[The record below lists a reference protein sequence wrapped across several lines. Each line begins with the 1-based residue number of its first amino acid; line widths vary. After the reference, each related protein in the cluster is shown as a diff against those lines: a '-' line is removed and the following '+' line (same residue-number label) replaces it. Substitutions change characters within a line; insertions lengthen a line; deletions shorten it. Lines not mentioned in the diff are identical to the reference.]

1 MFGGFSI
8 EFGIITFA
16 ITFAILMSLTLT
28 DSLDAERMFSRRDK
42 R

>member
-1 MFGGFSI
+1 MFGEFSI

-16 ITFAILMSLTLT
+16 ITFVILMALTIT
-28 DSLDAERMFSRRDK
+28 DSGDAERMFSRRDK

>member
-1 MFGGFSI
+1 MFGTFSI

-16 ITFAILMSLTLT
+16 ITFAILLVLTVT
-28 DSLDAERMFSRRDK
+28 DSSDAERMFSRRDK